1 MDVKDRVLW
10 HLDRDFKRPIR
21 DPLWNNIYVSDG
33 VLALINMPEFQQLS
47 RIKQLGPS
55 YLVYPGAT
63 HTRLAHSLGVFHIA
77 YRMIRG
83 LLTFDACP
91 VLDETT
97 VRSYLCAALL
107 HDLGHFPFTHS
118 LKELPLTE
126 HEHLAARI
134 ITGKSLASV
143 IRDKA
148 GADPELVAAIID
160 ESIPDGGQVEIKFF
174 RRLLSGSLDPDKLDY
189 LNRDAYFCGV
199 PYGTQDL
206 DFALSRLIPIGAEG
220 IALAPTGISAVENIL
235 FSKYLMYRA
244 VYWHRTVRV
253 ATAMI
258 KKGLY
263 RALTRGLL
271 TPEELYGHDDESFYA
286 RFRSRA
292 EPEFALIAGVQDRKL
307 YSPVVDVAFDE
318 SNPAHRQLLDLEY
331 RAEVER
337 RIAESLSA
345 GSAPID
351 PLSVV
356 LDVPEK
362 ISFEVRFPVVFDD
375 GLVDYPDAGTVF
387 TPAVVADFTRT
398 LRRIRLMLEPGVAGA
413 ASDPESALREAL
425 ADGAR

>member
-10 HLDRDFKRPIR
+10 HLDRDFTRPIR
-21 DPLWNNIYVSDG
+21 DPLWSNIYVSDG
-33 VLALINMPEFQQLS
+33 MLDLINSPEFQQLS

-83 LLTFDACP
+83 LLTFEACP
-91 VLDETT
+91 VLDVTA

-118 LKELPLTE
+118 LKELPLAE
-126 HEHLAARI
+126 HEELAARL
-134 ITGKSLASV
+134 ITGDSLSAI
-143 IRDKA
+143 IRDKV
-148 GADPELVAAIID
+148 GADPDLVAAIID
-160 ESIPDGGQVEIKFF
+160 ESVPDRGQVEIKFF

-206 DFALSRLIPIGAEG
+206 DFALSRLIPIGEDG
-220 IALAPTGISAVENIL
+220 IALAATGISAVENVL

-263 RALTRGLL
+263 QALTTGLL
-271 TPEELYGHDDESFYA
+271 TPEELYGHNDESFYGE
-286 RFRSRA
+286 FRSRS

-307 YSPVVDVAFDE
+307 YAPVVDVAFDE
-318 SNPAHRQLLDLEY
+318 SDPVHHKLLDLPY
-331 RAEVER
+331 RARVEQ
-337 RIAESLSA
+337 RIANQLSS
-345 GSAPID
+345 GSGTVD
-351 PLSVV
+351 PLGVV
-356 LDVPEK
+356 LDVPER
-362 ISFEVRFPVVFDD
+362 IGFEVRFPVVTDR
-375 GLVDYPDAGTVF
+375 GLVDYPDAETVF

-398 LRRIRLMLEPGVAGA
+398 LRRIRLILHPDI
-413 ASDPESALREAL
+413 ASSATDPELTLREAL
-425 ADGAR
+425 AE